1 MLKVEVMDISKKW
14 HVVRVARSIKLISSY
29 GPLKKSKVARKSRK
43 LIVLLPWLMAKKRN
57 VEKLIQFYIS
67 LGFDVL
73 CGAVSVS
80 ELLFPTVGAQVC
92 SHYIICSQKV
102 YTIYSF

>member
-1 MLKVEVMDISKKW
+1 MLNVEAMDIRKKW
-14 HVVRVARSIKLISSY
+14 HIVQVARSIKLISSY
-29 GPLKKSKVARKSRK
+29 GPLKKSNVTKKGRK
-43 LIVLLPWLMAKKRN
+43 LIVLLPWLMAGKKH
-57 VEKLIQFYIS
+57 VAKIIQFYIS

-92 SHYIICSQKV
+92 CHYIICRFEFRQGM
-102 YTIYSF
+102 

>member
-1 MLKVEVMDISKKW
+1 MLKVEAMDIRKKW
-14 HVVRVARSIKLISSY
+14 HIMQVARSIKLISNY

-43 LIVLLPWLMAKKRN
+43 LVVLLPWLMAKKRHVAN
-57 VEKLIQFYIS
+57 IIQFYIS

-80 ELLFPTVGAQVC
+80 EILFPTVGAQVC
-92 SHYIICSQKV
+92 SYIIICKIEFTKGV
-102 YTIYSF
+102 